1 MDRLVLSAPYE
12 ALADAWE
19 RFCGDLGF
27 VEVQR
32 ASILEADVDAVV
44 SPANSY
50 GFMDGGIDALYLDHF
65 GREMVQ
71 DLARA
76 IVEQR
81 YGELLVG
88 DALVVPTGA
97 GRIPWLIAAP
107 TMRVPMRLDE
117 TVNPYLA
124 ARAVFLAVEH
134 GRVALGPHAGELVR
148 EHVKRVAMPG
158 LGTGVGQV
166 SPSVCAHQV
175 RQAIDDILL
184 GAYRMPQTWGEASER
199 HQLLY
204 TDRPRRLQH

>member
-1 MDRLVLSAPYE
+1 MDRLLLSAPDE

-19 RFCGDLGF
+19 RFCGDLEF

-32 ASILEADVDAVV
+32 TSILEADVDAVV
-44 SPANSY
+44 SPANSF

-71 DLARA
+71 DLRRA
-76 IVEQR
+76 ILEYR

-97 GRIPWLIAAP
+97 ERIPWLIAAP

-134 GRVALGPHAGELVR
+134 GRVASGSHAGEPVR
-148 EHVKRVAMPG
+148 DHVKQVAMPG

-175 RQAIDDILL
+175 RQAIDDILI
-184 GAYRMPQTWGEASER
+184 GEYRMPQTWAEASER